1 MDFFDETLSSL
12 LLQNDCVVIP
22 AFGGFVASTVSAKI
36 EPANGVITPPRKA
49 LRFNRSLTDND
60 GLLVNAIASK
70 KNISYEEAYL
80 RVKTDTQKIQR
91 QLNIGERVLFQ
102 NVGYLYKNNNGK
114 VAFEQDRFFN
124 LLLSSYG
131 MANIQFIPAEEQIQP
146 APDNKYSPR
155 EKILKPAPTRVERIK
170 TTSAHTNAD
179 VMEHPATKKE
189 RNTLKKVVRIAA
201 VAAIIPV
208 AFYSFWIQMKTDV
221 LQSGVI
227 YASDFNPFQDNA
239 SAQYERNTNN
249 IKIEKD
255 SVKTEGTLHAITSHL
270 QPNSGDVFSY
280 PIDKDRFIPVRFNPK
295 NRVAEK
301 STTHTPGGAYHAIVG
316 SFEQQSNANE
326 MIQRLKAAGYD
337 GEIIDVHNG
346 LHRVSAA
353 QKKTREAA
361 IATLNQLKNEGWSSW
376 ILKHETTSK

>member
-1 MDFFDETLSSL
+1 MDFFEETLSSL

-22 AFGGFVASTVSAKI
+22 AFGGFVASTISARI
-36 EPANGVITPPRKA
+36 EPASGVITPPRKA
-49 LRFNRSLTDND
+49 LRFNKSLIDND
-60 GLLVNAIASK
+60 GLLVNAIARK
-70 KNISYEEAYL
+70 KNISYEEAYQ

-91 QLNIGERVLFQ
+91 QLNSGERVLFQ

-131 MANIQFIPAEEQIQP
+131 MANIQFIPAEEQVES
-146 APDNKYSPR
+146 APEKEHAPR
-155 EKILKPAPTRVERIK
+155 EKELHPAPAAVEQPE
-170 TTSAHTNAD
+170 TNNAHTNAD

-201 VAAIIPV
+201 VAALIPI
-208 AFYSFWIQMKTDV
+208 AFYSFWIPMKTDV

-227 YASDFNPFQDNA
+227 YTSDFNPFQDNV
-239 SAQYERNTNN
+239 SALYKRNTNN
-249 IKIEKD
+249 VKIEKD
-255 SVKTEGTLHAITSHL
+255 TVKKEASLQSITAHL

-295 NRVAEK
+295 SGTGASGTPEK
-301 STTHTPGGAYHAIVG
+301 SKGSYHIIVG
-316 SFEQQSNANE
+316 SFEQRSNAE
-326 MIQRLKAAGYD
+326 AMIKKLNTAGYN
-337 GEIIDVHNG
+337 GQIVDVHNG

-353 QKKTREAA
+353 QKNTKEAILQA
-361 IATLNQLKNEGWSSW
+361 LNRLQVKGWSSW
-376 ILKHETTSK
+376 VLKQ